1 MLKNIAEKYYSPEY
15 DLNCAETLLYAAN
28 EAYNLNLP
36 KDALKTMAG
45 FGGGMVIEDVCGALT
60 GAIAA
65 LGVLYVEDKAHE
77 SEILKTLVPDLIQKF
92 EEKLGTKNCK
102 LLKDKYRE
110 DEPIKCKKIVLI
122 AALALE
128 EVVNK
133 MGLKGMEN

>member
-92 EEKLGTKNCK
+92 EEKLGTKK
-102 LLKDKYRE
+102 LQA
-110 DEPIKCKKIVLI
+110 IKR
-122 AALALE
+122 
-128 EVVNK
+128 
-133 MGLKGMEN
+133 